1 MTPLGNNT
9 EGWDDHLDVLKYE
22 IPHNLKNVL
31 FMSAGND
38 IEKSV
43 EIISK
48 ALCTVAARMIRTIG
62 QKKHDQWFDNEYINN
77 KKETCKPFITD
88 LQKSSSSVFFEINK
102 RQYVKR
108 TKFARL
114 TVEKENLAADR
125 KNKKKRY
132 EGP

>member
-9 EGWDDHLDVLKYE
+9 EGWDDHLDVLKDE

-77 KKETCKPFITD
+77 KKG
-88 LQKSSSSVFFEINK
+88 
-102 RQYVKR
+102 
-108 TKFARL
+108 
-114 TVEKENLAADR
+114 NL
-125 KNKKKRY
+125 
-132 EGP
+132 